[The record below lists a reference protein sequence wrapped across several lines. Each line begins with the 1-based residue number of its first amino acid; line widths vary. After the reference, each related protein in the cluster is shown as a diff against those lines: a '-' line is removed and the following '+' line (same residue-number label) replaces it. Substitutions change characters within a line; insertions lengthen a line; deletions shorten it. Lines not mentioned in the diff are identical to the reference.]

1 MNRRAAEAALTE
13 RKTDEAREAM
23 RLGLPTIEAA
33 RPMFCGLLHASP
45 LVAHLADVWDFDRH
59 GPMLLAVLRDD
70 APAEVRKAL
79 RDDLA
84 AAIGESVACGICDD
98 ADEIA
103 AEYGEAA

>member
-1 MNRRAAEAALTE
+1 MNRRAAEAALAE
-13 RKTDEAREAM
+13 RKTEEAEHAM
-23 RLGLPTIEAA
+23 RMGLPTIEAA
-33 RPMFCGLLHASP
+33 RPGICGLTYAAP
-45 LVAHLADVWDFDRH
+45 LTAFVADVWDDRH
-59 GPMLLAVLRDD
+59 WAMVLALLRDD

-103 AEYGEAA
+103 ADLEFVS